1 MYKEYLKYL
10 ENGDFSLLEQKIK
23 AFNNA
28 LFMPYVVEKTG
39 YGERHYDIFS
49 RLLKDRII
57 FIGSTIEDTL
67 SNLVIAQIL
76 FLQNENKNQDI
87 NVYINSPGGSITAGL
102 AIYDTMQFVQCDVAT
117 FCLGQAYSMAAI
129 LLAGGTKGKRHG
141 LPHTRIMLHQPWGG
155 MMGTATDISIQAEEI
170 LRMKKYLNDILVK
183 HTGQLLK
190 RIEEDVERDF
200 YMSSQEAKAYG
211 LVDEVIETLRD
222 KKINIK

>member
-23 AFNNA
+23 ALNNS
-28 LFMPYVVEKTG
+28 LFMPYVVERTG

-57 FIGSTIEDTL
+57 FIGSAIEDTL

-102 AIYDTMQFVQCDVAT
+102 AIYDTMQFVQCDIAT

-129 LLAGGTKGKRHG
+129 LLAGGTKGKRYG

-155 MMGTATDISIQAEEI
+155 MRGTATDISIQAEEI

-183 HTGQLLK
+183 HTGQSLK
-190 RIEEDVERDF
+190 RVEEDVERDF

-211 LVDEVIETLRD
+211 MVDEVIETLRE
-222 KKINIK
+222 KNKP